1 MSIAALSLAFYHS
14 KATNAQR
21 LVLFA
26 IANFDGEN
34 GAWPAQETI
43 SRLSGGLNRRTV
55 QRAIEELVSM
65 GELEAVERPGRTNVY
80 SVKITCPDTCD
91 RSQMHREKGGGLQTA
106 GGSQTAGGAV
116 STPHEPL
123 KNQIYKNKGSRVDI
137 DFKPGE
143 HLLEWAKTNGIN
155 FDLESETQKF
165 IDYYQSLSGAKA
177 VRADWDASWRN
188 WMRNVK
194 SWAKSPIEKAKESQA
209 QESRQKLAT
218 EKEWTKQYL
227 EESKKAAETATAPPK
242 CQHGESIVRCTKCLP
257 AVS

>member
-65 GELEAVERPGRTNVY
+65 GELEAIERPGRTNVY

-91 RSQMHREKGGGLQTA
+91 RSQMHREVGGGLQTA

-123 KNQIYKNKGSRVDI
+123 KNQIYKNKGSRVDPE
-137 DFKPGE
+137 FKPGE
-143 HLLEWAKTNGIN
+143 HLLEWAKTNGIVG
-155 FDLESETQKF
+155 DLESETQKF

-194 SWAKSPIEKAKESQA
+194 TWAKSPLEKAKESQA
-209 QESRQKLAT
+209 VESKVKRDR
-218 EKEWTKQYL
+218 EVEWTQ
-227 EESKKAAETATAPPK
+227 EFINNSQKAAESATAPPK
-242 CQHGESIVRCTKCLP
+242 CQHGKTLAMCIPCASAL
-257 AVS
+257 S